1 MKRFKEY
8 YVTIIDGSIVV
19 DKKYDHSFLTDLI
32 YSNDEIEAIDA
43 RQTAAFTIYKYAED
57 ASVEAIANGTAEV
70 PATYSITI
78 TGEGNQKIVGLVA
91 GMYKVEE
98 STNWTW
104 KYNATVQEANDST
117 TDGIFYIGKQSPNA
131 SVVNSET
138 VSFENK
144 LDRELSKIYS
154 DTTNILNSFIGN

>member
-1 MKRFKEY
+1 M
-8 YVTIIDGSIVV
+8 
-19 DKKYDHSFLTDLI
+19 TDLI

-43 RQTAAFTIYKYAED
+43 RQTAAFTIYKYAETATVD
-57 ASVEAIANGTAEV
+57 EISNGTAEILD
-70 PATYSITI
+70 TYNITI
-78 TGEGNQKIVGLVA
+78 TGEGNQKIVGLEA

-98 STNWTW
+98 NTNWTW
-104 KYNATVQEANDST
+104 KYNATVQEANDCT